1 MEKIVGAAAS
11 AIFTSLFSKKGGSSA
26 PPAPPTPEKPE
37 AIPVASGSDVA
48 NAKRRSIAAQVA
60 RRGRAS
66 TILTEPT
73 EKLGD

>member
-1 MEKIVGAAAS
+1 MEKIVGAAVS
-11 AIFTSLFSKKGGSSA
+11 AVVTSILSDRGSSA
-26 PPAPPTPEKPE
+26 PPAPPVPEKPA
-37 AIPVASGSDVA
+37 AIPVASESDVA